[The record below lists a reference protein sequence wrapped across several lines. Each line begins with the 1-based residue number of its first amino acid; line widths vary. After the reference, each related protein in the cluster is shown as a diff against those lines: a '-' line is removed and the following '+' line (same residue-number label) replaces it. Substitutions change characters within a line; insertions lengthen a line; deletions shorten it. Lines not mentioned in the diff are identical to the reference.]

1 MPEYRRHTNFLVVG
15 VIVFCTTLGGVAR
28 ADTSSAYTAEPII
41 NTAYSLNAREAQLG
55 LALQAYGVVD
65 RFTISTALIGFLLPA
80 FTEVFAPNFAT
91 RYRFLD
97 AGRWSLAL
105 DAGVAWVRVDE
116 ANLIGTTK
124 QSSNSVLVP
133 VALVASHRART
144 RLLSTLEVSY
154 SAGQATLQDGAV
166 IREFNSGV
174 VTSSLQLAAALEYP
188 VAPRFAL
195 TLTGRV
201 VAWVPDG
208 QIDVVAVVDETT
220 EVVVRG
226 TITAEN
232 VAGSYNV
239 VGGVAYY
246 SRLFNFRVG
255 AGYGRFIVPRL
266 GFVYLE
272 TGLVLDVA
280 AYFRF

>member
-1 MPEYRRHTNFLVVG
+1 
-15 VIVFCTTLGGVAR
+15 
-28 ADTSSAYTAEPII
+28 
-41 NTAYSLNAREAQLG
+41 
-55 LALQAYGVVD
+55 
-65 RFTISTALIGFLLPA
+65 
-80 FTEVFAPNFAT
+80 
-91 RYRFLD
+91 
-97 AGRWSLAL
+97 
-105 DAGVAWVRVDE
+105 
-116 ANLIGTTK
+116 
-124 QSSNSVLVP
+124 
-133 VALVASHRART
+133 
-144 RLLSTLEVSY
+144 
-154 SAGQATLQDGAV
+154 
-166 IREFNSGV
+166 
-174 VTSSLQLAAALEYP
+174 LAAALEYP